1 VKQIY
6 LIVVYL
12 VTSLFSCNT
21 IKINEIPPQFVYTIK
36 EHGDSIFYST
46 NDGGIFR
53 FHLDNTDSI
62 IKIGYKK
69 YHPIRSLL
77 FSSEGVLFASS
88 YRSGLYKVINDS
100 LISYSSWYIPTWS
113 MKHGPDGKIWLAA
126 KSGVYKQCGDTF
138 RTVTDLKEA
147 FDLDFFNG
155 DLVVAHFKGISFYD
169 LETGK
174 CKRTICKDTIFWML
188 TAIDSQ
194 LICGGVESCII
205 MSTNNRKSVTIG
217 PRNNIPWACTID
229 TTQSIL
235 LGTEK
240 GLFRIMKSDTKAHCI
255 GYKNRCIKSVLV
267 DSKGRL
273 WVGKYFKDK
282 K

>member
-1 VKQIY
+1 MKHSYFIILF
-6 LIVVYL
+6 LINI
-12 VTSLFSCNT
+12 FISCNT
-21 IKINEIPPQFVYTIK
+21 IKINEIPAQFVYTIK

-53 FHLDNTDSI
+53 FHIENIDSVV
-62 IKIGYKK
+62 KIGYKK

-77 FSSEGVLFASS
+77 FSLEGILFASS
-88 YRSGLYKVINDS
+88 YRSGLYQVINDS
-100 LISYSSWYIPTWS
+100 MISHASWYIPTWS
-113 MKHGPDGKIWLAA
+113 IKNGPDGNIWLAS
-126 KSGVYKQCGDTF
+126 KYGVYKQAGDTF
-138 RTVTDLKEA
+138 QTITNIKEA